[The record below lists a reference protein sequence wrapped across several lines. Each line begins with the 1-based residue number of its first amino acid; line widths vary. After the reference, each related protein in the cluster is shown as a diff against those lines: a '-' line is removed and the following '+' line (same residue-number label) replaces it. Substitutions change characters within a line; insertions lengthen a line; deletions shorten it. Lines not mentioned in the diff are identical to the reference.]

1 MFLEAG
7 VGFIVFKDAAS
18 VEKVLEQKEHRLP
31 GRVADPKKAMAMEKD
46 PVKKIEKV
54 REYFGEFGE
63 IEAIELPKDPKSNK
77 RRGFVSVAFKEEGPV
92 KKVLEKRSRTISG
105 SKCAIQGAHA
115 EGCAQPRAALGAVGT
130 AAQDPAAALG
140 RGGGQSPGTGNQ
152 GDGHPRGSKHNY
164 TEFWK
169 EQRK

>member
-1 MFLEAG
+1 M
-7 VGFIVFKDAAS
+7 
-18 VEKVLEQKEHRLP
+18 
-31 GRVADPKKAMAMEKD
+31 
-46 PVKKIEKV
+46 
-54 REYFGEFGE
+54 
-63 IEAIELPKDPKSNK
+63 
-77 RRGFVSVAFKEEGPV
+77 

-152 GDGHPRGSKHNY
+152 GDGHPRGRGPATSAVGVVP
-164 TEFWK
+164 TAG
-169 EQRK
+169 EQPRGHRDAYKPY

>member
-1 MFLEAG
+1 
-7 VGFIVFKDAAS
+7 
-18 VEKVLEQKEHRLP
+18 
-31 GRVADPKKAMAMEKD
+31 MEKD
-46 PVKKIEKV
+46 P
-54 REYFGEFGE
+54 
-63 IEAIELPKDPKSNK
+63 DPKSNK

-152 GDGHPRGSKHNY
+152 GDGHPRGRGPATSAVGVVR
-164 TEFWK
+164 TAG
-169 EQRK
+169 EQPRGHRDAYKPY